1 MYANAANYKR
11 IRIPI
16 RRFACIRGLA
26 SRKYMSQLFNTLGID
41 WRLLLSQALNFAILL
56 VVLRMFA
63 YKPLMKLMHDRKTK
77 IEEGLT
83 KAAEA
88 EARLHEANEIVKH
101 KTKEADQKALAILRS
116 TEEESK
122 RLEAKLLEEAKAKE
136 TALFEAA
143 DEIIRSK
150 TQEARTSMRNEAA
163 ALVRQAIAKTVAVK
177 PQAIDEALIKE
188 ALNELAKTA

>member
-1 MYANAANYKR
+1 M
-11 IRIPI
+11 
-16 RRFACIRGLA
+16 G
-26 SRKYMSQLFNTLGID
+26 QLLETLGID

-56 VVLRMFA
+56 VALRMLA
-63 YKPLMKLMHDRKTK
+63 YKPLMKLMHDRKQK

-88 EARLHEANEIVKH
+88 DTRLHEANEMAKN
-101 KTKEADQKALAILRS
+101 KLKEADQKALAMLRT

-122 RLEAKLLEEAKAKE
+122 RLEAKMLEEAKAKE
-136 TALFEAA
+136 AALMEAA
-143 DEIIRSK
+143 EEIIRSK
-150 TQEARTSMRNEAA
+150 TQEARASMRSEAA

-188 ALNELAKTA
+188 ALGEIAKTA